1 MTAVTVITVLLKES
15 KLIVIG
21 DSMLYKI
28 NVRGLSKST
37 SEVVLLKNFPGVTN
51 LNFLRN
57 NMESI
62 KRKAES
68 LV

>member
-15 KLIVIG
+15 KLIEIG
-21 DSMLYKI
+21 DSMLYKTK
-28 NVRGLSKST
+28 VRGLSKST

-62 KRKAES
+62 KRNAES